1 MKYGVGYVGSKNTI
15 AADIINALPSGN
27 RLIDLFGG
35 GGAITH
41 CATLSNKYNT
51 VVYNDYDLPVVEAI
65 ANAIC
70 GDGYWLKPDAR
81 SFYTKSIWESMSE
94 EQHKEITHK
103 FNKLIKTVNDNY
115 IYYRPPRGRSIS
127 FMTTLMFP
135 WHLELEKL
143 LLNKMTNLDDIRL
156 FFKRFWNGQW
166 WWYSSVSH
174 IKPITFTEFLNNRS
188 LSRYIHKKQ
197 ERK

>member
-1 MKYGVGYVGSKNTI
+1 MNTTYIKN
-15 AADIINALPSGN
+15 
-27 RLIDLFGG
+27 
-35 GGAITH
+35 
-41 CATLSNKYNT
+41 
-51 VVYNDYDLPVVEAI
+51 
-65 ANAIC
+65 
-70 GDGYWLKPDAR
+70 GDGYWFKPDAR

-115 IYYRPPRGRSIS
+115 VYYRPPRGRSIS

-166 WWYSSVSH
+166 WWYSSASH
-174 IKPITFTEFLNNRS
+174 IKPITFAEFLNNRS
-188 LSRYIHKKQ
+188 LSRYIQKA
-197 ERK
+197 RKEVNNNAKIYINHA

>member
-1 MKYGVGYVGSKNTI
+1 MNTY
-15 AADIINALPSGN
+15 IN
-27 RLIDLFGG
+27 D
-35 GGAITH
+35 
-41 CATLSNKYNT
+41 K
-51 VVYNDYDLPVVEAI
+51 
-65 ANAIC
+65 
-70 GDGYWLKPDAR
+70 YWLKFDAR

-115 IYYRPPRGRSIS
+115 VYYRPPRGHTIS

-166 WWYSSVSH
+166 WWYSSASH
-174 IKPITFTEFLNNRS
+174 MKPITFTEFLNNRS
-188 LSRYIHKKQ
+188 LSRYIQKA
-197 ERK
+197 RKEVNNNAKIYINHA